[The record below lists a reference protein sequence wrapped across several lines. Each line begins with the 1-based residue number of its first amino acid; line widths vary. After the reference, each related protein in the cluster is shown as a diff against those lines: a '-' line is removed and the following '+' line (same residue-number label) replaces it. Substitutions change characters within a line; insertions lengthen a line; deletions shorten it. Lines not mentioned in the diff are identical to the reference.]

1 MLRKQRSG
9 RSQTSFDGG
18 ELDTAEIGARR
29 HPSRSISIEVLPL
42 GFCSPALNGFYDD
55 RLRTAG
61 HPKTSGNT
69 KCQRANGN
77 DNQCTTPTALTNPS
91 MFLQFHQPLPAT
103 ALGRIIQHRSQSDR
117 HYLGKHCS
125 STWIPNPGGWLHL
138 LSPPT
143 DQWAGTR
150 LSLPPFQASCPRN
163 SGQNSCFP
171 PRVEAQRYNST

>member
-1 MLRKQRSG
+1 VLRKQRSG

-77 DNQCTTPTALTNPS
+77 DNQCTTPTAL
-91 MFLQFHQPLPAT
+91 
-103 ALGRIIQHRSQSDR
+103 GRIIQHRSQSDR